1 MQEHRNLLVLSP
13 SVAPYVVQFYL
24 RHPDDRTRTTT
35 TLERNR
41 HAVCSRE
48 GPAGR
53 ARAVQGGRARVER
66 AKYAAE
72 LLRKRIRREGVIQA
86 QYPQVFGF
94 KAQQTIHNHFRS
106 GKVTLI
112 DLIRIVS
119 TPGFDISID
128 DVLRTAISIIQTPAD
143 VEPDED
149 GEPVP
154 RPRRRRKPK
163 KDQEAKLTTEKA
175 PARPALR
182 GTEVDEELFLSKDY
196 SRFANLFKQASSEEE
211 EDD

>member
-1 MQEHRNLLVLSP
+1 MP
-13 SVAPYVVQFYL
+13 FVAGKDQ
-24 RHPDDRTRTTT
+24 RA
-35 TLERNR
+35 E
-41 HAVCSRE
+41 
-48 GPAGR
+48 R
-53 ARAVQGGRARVER
+53 ARYREDELVVER

-119 TPGFDISID
+119 TPGFELSID
-128 DVLRTAISIIQTPAD
+128 DVLRTAISIIQSPAD
-143 VEPDED
+143 AEPDED

-154 RPRRRRKPK
+154 RPRKRRKPK
-163 KDQEAKLTTEKA
+163 QEAKLTTEKA
-175 PARPALR
+175 PEKPKLR

-196 SRFANLFKQASSEEE
+196 SRFANLLKQASGE

>member
-1 MQEHRNLLVLSP
+1 MP
-13 SVAPYVVQFYL
+13 FVAGKDQ
-24 RHPDDRTRTTT
+24 RA
-35 TLERNR
+35 E
-41 HAVCSRE
+41 
-48 GPAGR
+48 R
-53 ARAVQGGRARVER
+53 ARYREDELVVER

-119 TPGFDISID
+119 TPGFDISLD
-128 DVLRTAISIIQTPAD
+128 DVLRTAISIIQSTADEEPA
-143 VEPDED
+143 PK
-149 GEPVP
+149 
-154 RPRRRRKPK
+154 PRRRRKPK

-175 PARPALR
+175 PERPALK

-196 SRFANLFKQASSEEE
+196 SRFANLFKQASSEE
-211 EDD
+211 DD

>member
-1 MQEHRNLLVLSP
+1 MP
-13 SVAPYVVQFYL
+13 FVAGKDQ
-24 RHPDDRTRTTT
+24 RA
-35 TLERNR
+35 E
-41 HAVCSRE
+41 
-48 GPAGR
+48 R
-53 ARAVQGGRARVER
+53 ARYREDELVVER

-128 DVLRTAISIIQTPAD
+128 DVLRTAISIIQSTAD
-143 VEPDED
+143 VEPEE
-149 GEPVP
+149 EPAP

-163 KDQEAKLTTEKA
+163 KDREAKLTTEKA
-175 PARPALR
+175 PAKPTLR

-196 SRFANLFKQASSEEE
+196 SRFASLFKQASGE

>member
-1 MQEHRNLLVLSP
+1 MP
-13 SVAPYVVQFYL
+13 FVAGKDQ
-24 RHPDDRTRTTT
+24 RA
-35 TLERNR
+35 E
-41 HAVCSRE
+41 
-48 GPAGR
+48 R
-53 ARAVQGGRARVER
+53 ARYREDELVVER

-112 DLIRIVS
+112 DLIRIVG

-128 DVLRTAISIIQTPAD
+128 DVLRTAISIIQSTAD
-143 VEPDED
+143 VELDE
-149 GEPVP
+149 EPAP

-175 PARPALR
+175 PARPALK

-196 SRFANLFKQASSEEE
+196 SRFANLFKQASGE

>member
-1 MQEHRNLLVLSP
+1 MP
-13 SVAPYVVQFYL
+13 FVAGKDQ
-24 RHPDDRTRTTT
+24 RA
-35 TLERNR
+35 E
-41 HAVCSRE
+41 
-48 GPAGR
+48 R
-53 ARAVQGGRARVER
+53 ARYREDELVVER

-128 DVLRTAISIIQTPAD
+128 DVLRTAISIIQSTAD
-143 VEPDED
+143 VELDE
-149 GEPVP
+149 EPAP

-175 PARPALR
+175 PARPALK

-196 SRFANLFKQASSEEE
+196 SRFANLFKQASGE

>member
-1 MQEHRNLLVLSP
+1 MP
-13 SVAPYVVQFYL
+13 FVAGKDQ
-24 RHPDDRTRTTT
+24 RA
-35 TLERNR
+35 E
-41 HAVCSRE
+41 
-48 GPAGR
+48 R
-53 ARAVQGGRARVER
+53 ARYREDELVVER

-72 LLRKRIRREGVIQA
+72 LLRKRIRREGIIQA

-119 TPGFDISID
+119 TPGFELSID
-128 DVLRTAISIIQTPAD
+128 DVLRTAISIIQSPAD

-154 RPRRRRKPK
+154 RPRKRRKPK
-163 KDQEAKLTTEKA
+163 QEAKLTAEKA
-175 PARPALR
+175 PEKPKLKGA
-182 GTEVDEELFLSKDY
+182 EVDEELFLSKDY
-196 SRFANLFKQASSEEE
+196 SRFANLFKQASGE

>member
-1 MQEHRNLLVLSP
+1 MP
-13 SVAPYVVQFYL
+13 FVAGKDQ
-24 RHPDDRTRTTT
+24 RA
-35 TLERNR
+35 E
-41 HAVCSRE
+41 
-48 GPAGR
+48 R
-53 ARAVQGGRARVER
+53 ARYREDELVVER

-72 LLRKRIRREGVIQA
+72 LLRKRIRREGVIQT

-119 TPGFDISID
+119 TPGFELSID
-128 DVLRTAISIIQTPAD
+128 DVLRTAISIIQSPAD

-154 RPRRRRKPK
+154 RPRKRRKPK
-163 KDQEAKLTTEKA
+163 QEAKLSTEKA
-175 PARPALR
+175 PAKPTLR

-196 SRFANLFKQASSEEE
+196 SRFANLFKQASGE

>member
-1 MQEHRNLLVLSP
+1 MP
-13 SVAPYVVQFYL
+13 FVAGKDQ
-24 RHPDDRTRTTT
+24 RA
-35 TLERNR
+35 E
-41 HAVCSRE
+41 
-48 GPAGR
+48 R
-53 ARAVQGGRARVER
+53 ARYREDELVVER

-112 DLIRIVS
+112 DLIRIVG

-128 DVLRTAISIIQTPAD
+128 DVLRTAISIIQSTAD
-143 VEPDED
+143 VELDE
-149 GEPVP
+149 EPAP
-154 RPRRRRKPK
+154 RPRKRRKPK
-163 KDQEAKLTTEKA
+163 KSQEAKLTTEKA

-196 SRFANLFKQASSEEE
+196 SRFAGLFKQASGE

>member
-1 MQEHRNLLVLSP
+1 MP
-13 SVAPYVVQFYL
+13 FVAGKDQ
-24 RHPDDRTRTTT
+24 RA
-35 TLERNR
+35 E
-41 HAVCSRE
+41 
-48 GPAGR
+48 R
-53 ARAVQGGRARVER
+53 ARYREDELVVER

-128 DVLRTAISIIQTPAD
+128 DVLRTAISIIQSTAD
-143 VEPDED
+143 VELDE
-149 GEPVP
+149 EPAP

-175 PARPALR
+175 PARPALK
-182 GTEVDEELFLSKDY
+182 GTKVDGELFLSKDY
-196 SRFANLFKQASSEEE
+196 SRFAGLFQQASGE

>member
-1 MQEHRNLLVLSP
+1 MP
-13 SVAPYVVQFYL
+13 FVAGKDQ
-24 RHPDDRTRTTT
+24 RA
-35 TLERNR
+35 E
-41 HAVCSRE
+41 
-48 GPAGR
+48 R
-53 ARAVQGGRARVER
+53 ARYREDELVVER

-128 DVLRTAISIIQTPAD
+128 DVLLMRTGSPSPGRGGAGSRRRARKP
-143 VEPDED
+143 
-149 GEPVP
+149 GS
-154 RPRRRRKPK
+154 RRRR
-163 KDQEAKLTTEKA
+163 
-175 PARPALR
+175 RPR
-182 GTEVDEELFLSKDY
+182 GP
-196 SRFANLFKQASSEEE
+196 R
-211 EDD
+211 

>member
-1 MQEHRNLLVLSP
+1 MP
-13 SVAPYVVQFYL
+13 FVAGKDQ
-24 RHPDDRTRTTT
+24 RA
-35 TLERNR
+35 E
-41 HAVCSRE
+41 
-48 GPAGR
+48 R
-53 ARAVQGGRARVER
+53 ARYREDELVVER

-128 DVLRTAISIIQTPAD
+128 DVLRTAISIIQSNAD

-149 GEPVP
+149 GAPVP
-154 RPRRRRKPK
+154 RSRRPK
-163 KDQEAKLTTEKA
+163 KDQVVKLTTEKA
-175 PARPALR
+175 PAKPTLR

-196 SRFANLFKQASSEEE
+196 SRFANLFKQASGEG
-211 EDD
+211 DD

>member
-1 MQEHRNLLVLSP
+1 MP
-13 SVAPYVVQFYL
+13 FVAGKDQ
-24 RHPDDRTRTTT
+24 RA
-35 TLERNR
+35 E
-41 HAVCSRE
+41 
-48 GPAGR
+48 R
-53 ARAVQGGRARVER
+53 ARYREDELVVER

-112 DLIRIVS
+112 DLIRIVG

-128 DVLRTAISIIQTPAD
+128 DVLRTAISIIQSTAD
-143 VEPDED
+143 VELDEEPD
-149 GEPVP
+149 PKP
-154 RPRRRRKPK
+154 RKRRKPK

-175 PARPALR
+175 PARPALK

-196 SRFANLFKQASSEEE
+196 SRFANLFKQASGE

>member
-1 MQEHRNLLVLSP
+1 MPFVAGKDQRAERSRYKEDELV
-13 SVAPYVVQFYL
+13 
-24 RHPDDRTRTTT
+24 
-35 TLERNR
+35 
-41 HAVCSRE
+41 
-48 GPAGR
+48 
-53 ARAVQGGRARVER
+53 VER

-72 LLRKRIRREGVIQA
+72 LLRKRIRREGVIQS
-86 QYPQVFGF
+86 QYCQVFGF

-128 DVLRTAISIIQTPAD
+128 DVLRTANNIIQDIAD

-149 GEPVP
+149 GDGDGLP
-154 RPRRRRKPK
+154 RPKRRRKPK
-163 KDQEAKLTTEKA
+163 KDQEARLTTEKA
-175 PARPALR
+175 PAKPTLK

-196 SRFANLFKQASSEEE
+196 SRFANLFKQASGE

>member
-1 MQEHRNLLVLSP
+1 MP
-13 SVAPYVVQFYL
+13 FVAGKDQ
-24 RHPDDRTRTTT
+24 RA
-35 TLERNR
+35 E
-41 HAVCSRE
+41 
-48 GPAGR
+48 R
-53 ARAVQGGRARVER
+53 ARYREDELVVER

-119 TPGFDISID
+119 TPGFELSID
-128 DVLRTAISIIQTPAD
+128 DVLRTAISIIQSPAD

-149 GEPVP
+149 EEPVP
-154 RPRRRRKPK
+154 RPRKRRKPK
-163 KDQEAKLTTEKA
+163 QEAKLTTEKA
-175 PARPALR
+175 PAKPKLK

-196 SRFANLFKQASSEEE
+196 SRFANLFKQASGE

>member
-1 MQEHRNLLVLSP
+1 MP
-13 SVAPYVVQFYL
+13 FVAGKDQ
-24 RHPDDRTRTTT
+24 RA
-35 TLERNR
+35 E
-41 HAVCSRE
+41 
-48 GPAGR
+48 R
-53 ARAVQGGRARVER
+53 ARYREDELVVER

-128 DVLRTAISIIQTPAD
+128 DVLRTAIGSRRRTR
-143 VEPDED
+143 
-149 GEPVP
+149 
-154 RPRRRRKPK
+154 RPGSRRRR
-163 KDQEAKLTTEKA
+163 L
-175 PARPALR
+175 LR
-182 GTEVDEELFLSKDY
+182 G
-196 SRFANLFKQASSEEE
+196 RR
-211 EDD
+211 

>member
-1 MQEHRNLLVLSP
+1 MP
-13 SVAPYVVQFYL
+13 FVAGKDQ
-24 RHPDDRTRTTT
+24 RA
-35 TLERNR
+35 E
-41 HAVCSRE
+41 
-48 GPAGR
+48 R
-53 ARAVQGGRARVER
+53 ARYREDELVVER

-128 DVLRTAISIIQTPAD
+128 DVLRTAISIIQSTAD
-143 VEPDED
+143 VELDE
-149 GEPVP
+149 EPAP

-163 KDQEAKLTTEKA
+163 KDQVAKRTTEKA
-175 PARPALR
+175 PERPALK
-182 GTEVDEELFLSKDY
+182 GTEVDKELFLSKDY
-196 SRFANLFKQASSEEE
+196 SRFANLFKQASGE

>member
-1 MQEHRNLLVLSP
+1 MP
-13 SVAPYVVQFYL
+13 FVAGKDQ
-24 RHPDDRTRTTT
+24 RA
-35 TLERNR
+35 E
-41 HAVCSRE
+41 
-48 GPAGR
+48 R
-53 ARAVQGGRARVER
+53 ARYREDELVVER

-112 DLIRIVS
+112 DLIRIVG

-128 DVLRTAISIIQTPAD
+128 DVLRTAISIIQSTAD
-143 VEPDED
+143 VELDE
-149 GEPVP
+149 EPAP
-154 RPRRRRKPK
+154 RPRKRRKPK
-163 KDQEAKLTTEKA
+163 KDQEAKLTTEKT
-175 PARPALR
+175 PAKPALR
-182 GTEVDEELFLSKDY
+182 GAEVDEELFLSKDY
-196 SRFANLFKQASSEEE
+196 SRFSNLFKQATGE

>member
-1 MQEHRNLLVLSP
+1 MP
-13 SVAPYVVQFYL
+13 FVAGKDQ
-24 RHPDDRTRTTT
+24 RA
-35 TLERNR
+35 E
-41 HAVCSRE
+41 
-48 GPAGR
+48 R
-53 ARAVQGGRARVER
+53 ARYREDELVVER

-128 DVLRTAISIIQTPAD
+128 DVLRTAISIIQSTAD
-143 VEPDED
+143 VELDE
-149 GEPVP
+149 EPAS

-175 PARPALR
+175 PKKPTLK

-196 SRFANLFKQASSEEE
+196 SRFANLFKQASGE

>member
-1 MQEHRNLLVLSP
+1 MP
-13 SVAPYVVQFYL
+13 FVAGKDQ
-24 RHPDDRTRTTT
+24 RA
-35 TLERNR
+35 E
-41 HAVCSRE
+41 
-48 GPAGR
+48 R
-53 ARAVQGGRARVER
+53 ARYREDELVVER

-128 DVLRTAISIIQTPAD
+128 DVLRTAISIIQSTAD
-143 VEPDED
+143 VELDE
-149 GEPVP
+149 EPAP

-163 KDQEAKLTTEKA
+163 KDQEAKLTTEKV
-175 PARPALR
+175 PARPALK

-196 SRFANLFKQASSEEE
+196 SRFANLYKQASSEE
-211 EDD
+211 DD

>member
-1 MQEHRNLLVLSP
+1 MP
-13 SVAPYVVQFYL
+13 FVAGKDQ
-24 RHPDDRTRTTT
+24 RA
-35 TLERNR
+35 E
-41 HAVCSRE
+41 
-48 GPAGR
+48 R
-53 ARAVQGGRARVER
+53 ARYREDELVVER

-112 DLIRIVS
+112 DLIRIVG

-128 DVLRTAISIIQTPAD
+128 DVLRTAISIIQSTAD
-143 VEPDED
+143 VELDE
-149 GEPVP
+149 EPTP

-196 SRFANLFKQASSEEE
+196 SRFANLFKQASSEE
-211 EDD
+211 DD

>member
-1 MQEHRNLLVLSP
+1 MP
-13 SVAPYVVQFYL
+13 FVAGKDQ
-24 RHPDDRTRTTT
+24 RA
-35 TLERNR
+35 E
-41 HAVCSRE
+41 
-48 GPAGR
+48 R
-53 ARAVQGGRARVER
+53 ARYREDELVVER

-112 DLIRIVS
+112 DLIRIVG

-128 DVLRTAISIIQTPAD
+128 DVLRTAINIIQSAAD
-143 VEPDED
+143 VEPDE
-149 GEPVP
+149 EPAP
-154 RPRRRRKPK
+154 RLRRRRKPN

-175 PARPALR
+175 PERPALK

-196 SRFANLFKQASSEEE
+196 SRFANLFKQASSEE
-211 EDD
+211 DD

>member
-1 MQEHRNLLVLSP
+1 MP
-13 SVAPYVVQFYL
+13 FVAGKDQ
-24 RHPDDRTRTTT
+24 RA
-35 TLERNR
+35 E
-41 HAVCSRE
+41 
-48 GPAGR
+48 R
-53 ARAVQGGRARVER
+53 ARYREDELVVER

-119 TPGFDISID
+119 TPGFELSID
-128 DVLRTAISIIQTPAD
+128 DVLRTAISIIQSPAD

-149 GEPVP
+149 GFPVP
-154 RPRRRRKPK
+154 RPRKPK

-196 SRFANLFKQASSEEE
+196 SRFANLFKQASSEE
-211 EDD
+211 DD

>member
-1 MQEHRNLLVLSP
+1 MP
-13 SVAPYVVQFYL
+13 FVAGKDQ
-24 RHPDDRTRTTT
+24 RA
-35 TLERNR
+35 E
-41 HAVCSRE
+41 
-48 GPAGR
+48 R
-53 ARAVQGGRARVER
+53 ARYREDELVVER

-119 TPGFDISID
+119 TPGFELSID
-128 DVLRTAISIIQTPAD
+128 DVLRTAISIIQSPAD
-143 VEPDED
+143 VEPDEV

-154 RPRRRRKPK
+154 RPRKRRKPK
-163 KDQEAKLTTEKA
+163 KEAKLTSEKA
-175 PARPALR
+175 PRKPALK
-182 GTEVDEELFLSKDY
+182 GTEVDEKLFLSKDY
-196 SRFANLFKQASSEEE
+196 SRFANLVKQASGE

>member
-1 MQEHRNLLVLSP
+1 MP
-13 SVAPYVVQFYL
+13 FVAGKDQ
-24 RHPDDRTRTTT
+24 RA
-35 TLERNR
+35 E
-41 HAVCSRE
+41 
-48 GPAGR
+48 R
-53 ARAVQGGRARVER
+53 ARYREDELVVER

-128 DVLRTAISIIQTPAD
+128 DVLRTAISIIQSTAD
-143 VEPDED
+143 VELDE
-149 GEPVP
+149 EPAP

-182 GTEVDEELFLSKDY
+182 GTEVDEELLLSKDY
-196 SRFANLFKQASSEEE
+196 GRFANLFKQASGE

>member
-1 MQEHRNLLVLSP
+1 MP
-13 SVAPYVVQFYL
+13 FVAGKDQ
-24 RHPDDRTRTTT
+24 RA
-35 TLERNR
+35 E
-41 HAVCSRE
+41 
-48 GPAGR
+48 R
-53 ARAVQGGRARVER
+53 ARYREDELVVER

-72 LLRKRIRREGVIQA
+72 LLRKRIRREGVIQS

-112 DLIRIVS
+112 DLIRIVG

-128 DVLRTAISIIQTPAD
+128 DVLRTAISIIQSTAD
-143 VEPDED
+143 VEPDE
-149 GEPVP
+149 EPAP

-163 KDQEAKLTTEKA
+163 KDQEAKLTSEKA
-175 PARPALR
+175 PVRPALK

-196 SRFANLFKQASSEEE
+196 SRFANLFKQASGE

>member
-1 MQEHRNLLVLSP
+1 MP
-13 SVAPYVVQFYL
+13 FVAGKDQ
-24 RHPDDRTRTTT
+24 RA
-35 TLERNR
+35 E
-41 HAVCSRE
+41 
-48 GPAGR
+48 R
-53 ARAVQGGRARVER
+53 ARYREDELVVER

-128 DVLRTAISIIQTPAD
+128 DVLRTAISIIQSTAD
-143 VEPDED
+143 VELDE
-149 GEPVP
+149 EPAP

-163 KDQEAKLTTEKA
+163 KGQEAKLTTEKA
-175 PARPALR
+175 PERPALK

-196 SRFANLFKQASSEEE
+196 SRFAGLFKQASGE

>member
-1 MQEHRNLLVLSP
+1 MP
-13 SVAPYVVQFYL
+13 FVAGKDQ
-24 RHPDDRTRTTT
+24 RA
-35 TLERNR
+35 E
-41 HAVCSRE
+41 
-48 GPAGR
+48 R
-53 ARAVQGGRARVER
+53 ARYREDELVVER

-86 QYPQVFGF
+86 QYPRVFGF

-128 DVLRTAISIIQTPAD
+128 DVLRTAISIIQSTAD
-143 VEPDED
+143 VELDE
-149 GEPVP
+149 EPAP
-154 RPRRRRKPK
+154 KPRRRRKPK
-163 KDQEAKLTTEKA
+163 KDREAKLTTEKA
-175 PARPALR
+175 PARPALK

-196 SRFANLFKQASSEEE
+196 SRFANLFKQASGE

>member
-1 MQEHRNLLVLSP
+1 MP
-13 SVAPYVVQFYL
+13 FVAGKDQ
-24 RHPDDRTRTTT
+24 RA
-35 TLERNR
+35 E
-41 HAVCSRE
+41 
-48 GPAGR
+48 R
-53 ARAVQGGRARVER
+53 ARYREDELVVER

-112 DLIRIVS
+112 DLIRIVG

-128 DVLRTAISIIQTPAD
+128 DVLRTALSIIQSTAD
-143 VEPDED
+143 VELDE
-149 GEPVP
+149 EPAP

-175 PARPALR
+175 PARPALK

-196 SRFANLFKQASSEEE
+196 SRFANLFKQASGE

>member
-1 MQEHRNLLVLSP
+1 MP
-13 SVAPYVVQFYL
+13 FVAGKDQ
-24 RHPDDRTRTTT
+24 RA
-35 TLERNR
+35 E
-41 HAVCSRE
+41 
-48 GPAGR
+48 R
-53 ARAVQGGRARVER
+53 ARYREDELVVER

-72 LLRKRIRREGVIQA
+72 LLRKRIRREGVIQS
-86 QYPQVFGF
+86 QYCQVFGF

-128 DVLRTAISIIQTPAD
+128 DVLRTAISIIQNLAD

-149 GEPVP
+149 GEPVL
-154 RPRRRRKPK
+154 RPRKRRKPK
-163 KDQEAKLTTEKA
+163 QEAKLTTEKA

-196 SRFANLFKQASSEEE
+196 SRFANLFKQASGE

>member
-1 MQEHRNLLVLSP
+1 MP
-13 SVAPYVVQFYL
+13 FVAGKDQ
-24 RHPDDRTRTTT
+24 RA
-35 TLERNR
+35 E
-41 HAVCSRE
+41 
-48 GPAGR
+48 R
-53 ARAVQGGRARVER
+53 ARYREDELVVER

-119 TPGFDISID
+119 TPGFELSID
-128 DVLRTAISIIQTPAD
+128 DVLRTAISIIQSPAD

-154 RPRRRRKPK
+154 RPRKSRKPK
-163 KDQEAKLTTEKA
+163 QAARLTSEKTLEK
-175 PARPALR
+175 PTLK
-182 GTEVDEELFLSKDY
+182 GTEVDEEFFLSKDY
-196 SRFANLFKQASSEEE
+196 SRFANLFKQASGE

>member
-1 MQEHRNLLVLSP
+1 MP
-13 SVAPYVVQFYL
+13 FVAGKDQ
-24 RHPDDRTRTTT
+24 RA
-35 TLERNR
+35 E
-41 HAVCSRE
+41 
-48 GPAGR
+48 R
-53 ARAVQGGRARVER
+53 ARYREDELVVER

-112 DLIRIVS
+112 DLIRIVG

-128 DVLRTAISIIQTPAD
+128 DVLRTAISIIQSTAD
-143 VEPDED
+143 VELDE
-149 GEPVP
+149 EPAP

-163 KDQEAKLTTEKA
+163 KDREAKLTTEKA
-175 PARPALR
+175 PARPALK
-182 GTEVDEELFLSKDY
+182 GTEVDEELLLSKDY
-196 SRFANLFKQASSEEE
+196 SRFANLFKQASGE

>member
-1 MQEHRNLLVLSP
+1 MP
-13 SVAPYVVQFYL
+13 FVAGKDQ
-24 RHPDDRTRTTT
+24 RA
-35 TLERNR
+35 E
-41 HAVCSRE
+41 
-48 GPAGR
+48 R
-53 ARAVQGGRARVER
+53 ARYREDELVVER

-119 TPGFDISID
+119 TPGFELSID
-128 DVLRTAISIIQTPAD
+128 DVLRTAISIIQTTAD
-143 VEPDED
+143 VEPDDDE
-149 GEPVP
+149 ESVP

-163 KDQEAKLTTEKA
+163 QEARLTTEKA
-175 PARPALR
+175 PARPTLK

-196 SRFANLFKQASSEEE
+196 SRFANLFKQASGE

>member
-1 MQEHRNLLVLSP
+1 MP
-13 SVAPYVVQFYL
+13 FVAGKDQ
-24 RHPDDRTRTTT
+24 RA
-35 TLERNR
+35 E
-41 HAVCSRE
+41 
-48 GPAGR
+48 R
-53 ARAVQGGRARVER
+53 ARYREDELVVER

-72 LLRKRIRREGVIQA
+72 LLRKRIRREGVIQS
-86 QYPQVFGF
+86 QYCQVFGF

-112 DLIRIVS
+112 DLIRIVGTS
-119 TPGFDISID
+119 GFELSID
-128 DVLRTAISIIQTPAD
+128 DVLRTAISIIQSPAD

-154 RPRRRRKPK
+154 RPRKRRKPK
-163 KDQEAKLTTEKA
+163 QEAKLTTERV
-175 PARPALR
+175 PARPALK

-196 SRFANLFKQASSEEE
+196 SRFANLFKQASGE